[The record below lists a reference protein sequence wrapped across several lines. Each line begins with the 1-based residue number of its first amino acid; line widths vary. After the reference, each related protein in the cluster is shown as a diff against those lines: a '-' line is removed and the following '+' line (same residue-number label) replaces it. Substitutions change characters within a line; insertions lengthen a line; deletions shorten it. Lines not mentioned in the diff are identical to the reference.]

1 MFIWFAVASVVLVTV
16 VFRSAA
22 VDHRTIVLGALLPL
36 VEAAFGG
43 PRILHS
49 LTGAVAVLAI
59 VMLVT
64 QGRRILRRR
73 LLGIPI
79 GLMCHLLLD
88 GSFTS
93 TQAFGWPLTS
103 RSFAPGQ
110 IPEFSHWQVSLVLEL
125 VGIALAVWAWREF
138 DLADPAKRERFL
150 RDGRLDPPAP
160 A

>member
-88 GSFTS
+88 GSLEECRMVSGKRPRRDHDSSMS
-93 TQAFGWPLTS
+93 TP
-103 RSFAPGQ
+103 
-110 IPEFSHWQVSLVLEL
+110 
-125 VGIALAVWAWREF
+125 
-138 DLADPAKRERFL
+138 
-150 RDGRLDPPAP
+150 
-160 A
+160 

>member
-79 GLMCHLLLD
+79 D
-88 GSFTS
+88 S
-93 TQAFGWPLTS
+93 
-103 RSFAPGQ
+103 
-110 IPEFSHWQVSLVLEL
+110 
-125 VGIALAVWAWREF
+125 ALAIS
-138 DLADPAKRERFL
+138 PATSSDQSARFI
-150 RDGRLDPPAP
+150 R
-160 A
+160 